1 MESRHTIREAAFR
14 ALFALATNPEADK
27 SAVYAEVLP
36 KDTEV
41 PPYLSE
47 LVEGVLTHQEALDAA
62 LTPQLKKGWTLS
74 RLTKPDLMILRLG
87 LYEIRYEEAMPEAA
101 AINEA
106 INLAKRYSDDQSAK
120 FVNGILANFIEA
132 SPKA

>member
-1 MESRHTIREAAFR
+1 MESRHAIREAAFR

-74 RLTKPDLMILRLG
+74 RLPKPDLMILRLG